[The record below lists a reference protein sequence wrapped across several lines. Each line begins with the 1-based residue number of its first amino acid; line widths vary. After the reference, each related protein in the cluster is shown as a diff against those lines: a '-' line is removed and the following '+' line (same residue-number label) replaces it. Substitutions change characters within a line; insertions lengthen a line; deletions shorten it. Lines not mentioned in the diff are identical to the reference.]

1 MYDPREKCLKPDK
14 QETLQGFSQIQEHDR
29 LAIED
34 SQKKY
39 YGNLPNKLSNDKLI
53 LKCYW
58 KILKRV
64 YKR

>member
-34 SQKKY
+34 S
-39 YGNLPNKLSNDKLI
+39 
-53 LKCYW
+53 
-58 KILKRV
+58 
-64 YKR
+64 